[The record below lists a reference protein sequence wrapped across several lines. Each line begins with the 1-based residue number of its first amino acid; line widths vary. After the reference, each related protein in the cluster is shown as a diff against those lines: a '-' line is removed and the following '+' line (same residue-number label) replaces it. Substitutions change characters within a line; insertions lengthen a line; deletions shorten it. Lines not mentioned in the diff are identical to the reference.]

1 MQNRGVLL
9 ALVFGAIIFGITS
22 SLPTADAAQ
31 IQLNETTCE
40 NGVDTSG
47 QIPIDA
53 DNDGLPDTEVVLD
66 LQGTWSSS
74 TCTVD
79 QDVTVGLEEDPDSED
94 PVLDQIILIISGPV
108 TLQIDGSIDLIGIIE
123 NRGTIVNSGTFDP
136 SADESGILNLGF
148 IDNQGDISITGEITG
163 EGDIDNSGN
172 LYIEGQA
179 GPGGILDNSGEIT
192 VDGGS
197 LQLTNSFTNS
207 GTLTNVGSTQL
218 GPTENDG
225 IIINDE
231 DGFLDVAGFQSNIS
245 IINNNAGSTF
255 ENRGEITV
263 DPSGEINNIV
273 GFTSFANSKIDLG
286 GIFRNHVTYDNTGEF
301 NILFSGIVINEA
313 NGIFINSNQMSLTSA
328 QASIAT
334 FDGTNGNNFQNDGV
348 ILNKCGVILGPF
360 SGTDP
365 VDLCG
370 FELTILSPSEGE
382 TVSDVLP
389 TTFTGIGQDRDAFGT
404 PIDSSE
410 NIEWSSDKEPV
421 NPFGTGSTVI
431 YQLTH
436 LGNHQI
442 TASVLDPNN
451 QLITA
456 TVNVL
461 VSQVDKDNDGSPVQE
476 DCDDK
481 DPLNFPGNMEVFDGQ
496 DNDCDGDVD
505 EGFSDEDMDQ
515 FDSSIDCND
524 DPLNNG
530 AAMFPGNPEVVD
542 GLDNNCDGVIPTDEL
557 DTDGDFQIPSLDFD
571 EQTWLGDQS
580 VTSGGDCDDGDVYG
594 ASRYL
599 GNTEIVDGI
608 PNDCIDG
615 LPDNESDDDFDGYIE
630 GKFDVS
636 LVEFQEIWPLVE
648 GDEDCA
654 DNNAARSPG
663 LPEIDDDGIDNDC
676 DGVIDI
682 GVTDFDEDGY
692 HTDGSGL
699 GFDCKDDD
707 TTVFTGATELVDGL
721 DNDCDGLLLD
731 EEIDTDGDGY
741 VPGTFDPLGGWDG
754 TLQVLGDE
762 DCNDIPI
769 EGLNI
774 WPGAPELLNGIDDD
788 CDGVIPLNEIDKDS
802 DGSFADLDCDDDDP
816 KRSPNFDEI
825 VDGVDND
832 CNDVLPSNEVDDDG
846 DNHIDGTFDI
856 NGWFG
861 IPEDAGDMDC
871 NDDPLN
877 NGAAMFPDNLEILDG
892 FDNDCNGLLLDEE
905 IDNDGDGQAE
915 YQGDCDDT
923 TEFNFLGNTEIDD
936 GVDNDC
942 DAEIDEGFDVDG
954 DGFSAVFDGDCN
966 DNNPL
971 VYPGALEIPDGE
983 DNDCNG
989 FFDDLNHK
997 FTTPELQE
1005 NLDDKTIRDYEKQ
1018 VEELEEEIEDLEYE
1032 NRKLD
1037 KYADKYEARA
1047 EAALEGDTR
1056 KAAYYQ
1062 VKSDR
1067 YEDKA
1072 NDALEDGK
1080 ERKAAKYQ
1088 KTSDYFQTKADR
1100 ALEGNPEKAA
1110 KYQAKADEL
1119 RAEIASNE
1127 SLIEMYGKEILVI
1140 NMSIGEI
1147 PVDWSQTI
1155 VETYDNFTDDAFDD
1169 ILDEIKD
1176 NLKEIEKLEEKAVN
1190 YDEKADKEEDKG
1202 NQEKADKYRLKAIQ
1216 AREEIEIIE
1225 DLNTV
1230 LKCAIDFTDEMLLKE
1245 VEFSIKIDR
1254 DSDDAEEG
1262 NDSDNLLDMK
1272 LKSSDLDLVEES
1284 EYVGLRFNDIPLE
1297 KGQIIKSAYIQFTS
1311 EDKDDGNA
1319 VVTIYGQDIDN
1330 APTFTNS
1337 DGDIS
1342 SRTPTSASVTWNIP
1356 DWDDNKS
1363 KSDQRTSDITPILE
1377 ELVKRPNWSENN
1389 SMVFIISDGQGSDR
1403 DAYTYD
1409 EKSSKAAKLYITTLT
1424 DDDKHDDDDDDDDD
1438 D

>member
-1 MQNRGVLL
+1 MQSRGIFLVLL
-9 ALVFGAIIFGITS
+9 FSAIIFGIS
-22 SLPTADAAQ
+22 GFMPSAFAAQ

-47 QIPIDA
+47 QIPLDV
-53 DNDGLPDTEVVLD
+53 NDVILD
-66 LQGTWSSS
+66 LQGSWSSS
-74 TCTVD
+74 TCIISV
-79 QDVTVGLEEDPDSED
+79 DVTVGLEEDPDSED
-94 PVLDQIILIISGPV
+94 PILDQVILIISGPI

-123 NRGTIVNSGTFDP
+123 NRGTIVNLGTLDP
-136 SADESGILNLGF
+136 SGDESGILNLKL
-148 IDNQGDISITGEITG
+148 IDNQGDINLTGEITG
-163 EGDIDNSGN
+163 EGDIDNSGT
-172 LYIEGQA
+172 LYIEGQL
-179 GPGGILDNSGEIT
+179 GISGILDNTGEIT

-197 LQLTNSFTNS
+197 LQLTNSFLNS

-225 IIINDE
+225 SIINDE
-231 DGFLDVAGFQSNIS
+231 GGFLDVAGFQSNIS
-245 IINNNAGSTF
+245 IVNNNAGSTF

-263 DPSGEINNIV
+263 DPSGEINNIS
-273 GFTSFANSKIDLG
+273 GFTSFTDSKIDLG
-286 GIFRNHVTYDNTGEF
+286 GVFRNHVTYDNVGEF
-301 NILFSGIVINEA
+301 NILFSGIVINEV
-313 NGIFINSNQMSLTSA
+313 NGIFINSNQMSLTSE
-328 QASIAT
+328 QASVAT
-334 FDGTNGNNFQNDGV
+334 FDGTNGTDFQNNGV

-382 TVSDVLP
+382 IVSDVLP
-389 TTFTGIGQDRDAFGT
+389 TTFMGIGEDRDAFGT
-404 PIDSSE
+404 PIDSSA

-436 LGNHQI
+436 LGNNQI
-442 TASVLDPNN
+442 IASVLDPNN
-451 QLITA
+451 VLVTA

-461 VSQVDKDNDGSPVQE
+461 VSQVDKDNDGSPVQV
-476 DCDDK
+476 DCDDN
-481 DPLNFPGNMEVFDGQ
+481 DPLNFPGNWEVFDGQ
-496 DNDCDGDVD
+496 DNDCDGDID
-505 EGFSDEDMDQ
+505 EGFSDEDMDE
-515 FDSSIDCND
+515 FDSSVDCND

-542 GLDNNCDGVIPTDEL
+542 GLDNDCNGVIPIDEL

-571 EQTWLGDQS
+571 EQTWLGDPS
-580 VTSGGDCDDGDVYG
+580 VTSGGDCDDGEVYG

-615 LPDNESDDDFDGYIE
+615 LPDNEVDDDFDGYIE
-630 GKFDVS
+630 GKFDVT
-636 LVEFQEIWPLVE
+636 LAEFQELWPLVE

-682 GVTDFDEDGY
+682 GITDFDEDGY

-707 TTVFTGATELVDGL
+707 TTVFTGASELIDGL
-721 DNDCDGLLLD
+721 DNDCNGLLLD
-731 EEIDTDGDGY
+731 EEIDNDSDGY
-741 VPGTFDPLGGWDG
+741 IPGTFDPLGGWDG
-754 TLQVLGDE
+754 TLQVLGDN

-769 EGLNI
+769 EGLTI

-788 CDGVIPLNEIDKDS
+788 CDGVIPLNEIDEDA
-802 DGSFADLDCDDDDP
+802 DASFADLDCDDKDP
-816 KRSPNFDEI
+816 KRSPNFNEI

-832 CNDVLPSNEVDDDG
+832 CDDVLPSNEIDDDG

-861 IPEDAGDMDC
+861 IPDDAGDNDC

-877 NGAAMFPDNLEILDG
+877 NGAAMFPGNPEILDG
-892 FDNDCNGLLLDEE
+892 LDNDCNGLLLDEE

-923 TEFNFLGNTEIDD
+923 NEFKFLGNTEIDD
-936 GVDNDC
+936 GIDNDC

-954 DGFSAVFDGDCN
+954 DGFSAIFDGDCN

-989 FFDDLNHK
+989 FFDDLNDK

-1018 VEELEEEIEDLEYE
+1018 VEDLEEEIEDLEYE

-1056 KAAYYQ
+1056 
-1062 VKSDR
+1062 
-1067 YEDKA
+1067 
-1072 NDALEDGK
+1072 
-1080 ERKAAKYQ
+1080 
-1088 KTSDYFQTKADR
+1088 
-1100 ALEGNPEKAA
+1100 KAA

-1147 PVDWSQTI
+1147 PVDWAQTI
-1155 VETYDNFTDDAFDD
+1155 VVTYDNLTEEAFDD

-1176 NLKEIEKLEEKAVN
+1176 NLEEIEKLEEKAVN

-1230 LKCAIDFTDEMLLKE
+1230 LKCAIDFTEEMLLKE
-1245 VEFSIKIDR
+1245 VEFSIRIDR

-1297 KGQIIKSAYIQFTS
+1297 QGQIIKSAYIQFTS

-1319 VVTIYGQDIDN
+1319 VVTIYGQDIDD

-1342 SRTPTSASVTWNIP
+1342 SRTLTSASVTWNIP
-1356 DWDDNKS
+1356 EWDDNKS
-1363 KSDQRTSDITPILE
+1363 KSDQRTSDITSILE
-1377 ELVKRPNWSENN
+1377 EIIQRPNWTEDN
-1389 SMVFIISDGQGSDR
+1389 SMVFIITDGQGSDR

-1424 DDDKHDDDDDDDDD
+1424 DDDHKHHHGHDHDDDDDRNGKGHDKHDDKYHDDDD
-1438 D
+1438 